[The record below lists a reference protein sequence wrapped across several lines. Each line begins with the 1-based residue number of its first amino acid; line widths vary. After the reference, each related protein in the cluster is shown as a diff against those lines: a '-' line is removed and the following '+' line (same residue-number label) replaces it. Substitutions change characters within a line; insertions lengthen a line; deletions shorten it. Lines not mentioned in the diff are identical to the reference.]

1 MVFTSQMKFATVALM
16 GAISII
22 DQIEGRRGGGV
33 GSAPTYEV
41 TRAVCDGSA
50 YVVPDIGRR
59 L

>member
-1 MVFTSQMKFATVALM
+1 MKFASVALM

-22 DQIEGRRGGGV
+22 DLIEGRRGGSV

-50 YVVPDIGRR
+50 YVAPDIGRR